1 MESGLFLIGL
11 LIALIAVY
19 RLVAR
24 KLASPQTT
32 VRFLLRRYHA
42 FERMGLSEQESL
54 FRILTSRRGWRN
66 LPEPFLAE
74 IVARLKSKED
84 VMRFVSLAEGYR
96 FNRKR
101 LPDIARNK
109 NMESAMREVAFW
121 LVNFGNQLQSETR
134 LKQAEFVQ
142 KLALGL
148 QPDKYFTKLPLATTY
163 YRMDRYEDAV
173 PLFEEGFALLENF
186 ADESTPHERGLY
198 PADGL
203 VPGATLAEFIAAH
216 KPMYEACL
224 KAVRPKREKP
234 RRASS

>member
-1 MESGLFLIGL
+1 MERGLFLIGL
-11 LIALIAVY
+11 LIVLIAVY
-19 RLVAR
+19 RWVAR
-24 KLASPQTT
+24 RPATPQST

-42 FERMGLSEQESL
+42 FQRMGLSEQESL

-66 LPEPFLAE
+66 LPAPFLAE

-96 FNRKR
+96 LTRER
-101 LPDIARNK
+101 LPDIASNK
-109 NMESAMREVAFW
+109 NIESAMRQLAIW
-121 LVNFGNQLQSETR
+121 LVNFGNQLQSENR

-148 QPDKYFTKLPLATTY
+148 QPEKYFTKLPLATTY
-163 YRMDRYEDAV
+163 YKMGHYADAV

-186 ADESTPHERGLY
+186 ADESTPHEQGLY

-203 VPGATLAEFIAAH
+203 APGTSVAELKAAH
-216 KPMYEACL
+216 KPVYEACL
-224 KAVRPKREKP
+224 DAIRPKRENP
-234 RRASS
+234 PRASS